1 MVLNDKIFY
10 ALNSLAGHSALADST
25 IIFFAV
31 SLPWV
36 LVAFSIIYLIFFHR
50 NLLWFSVA
58 VVTSLSSL
66 LITDILKWVI
76 FRHPRPFV
84 ALTEVTQL
92 IYITP
97 YDSFPSGH
105 ATVFGALATV
115 MFLYNK
121 RVGTWFI
128 IGAVFIGAAR
138 VAAGIHYPLDILTGY
153 LIGFAVT
160 FFSYRLWRGLSSRI
174 TDFIS

>member
-36 LVAFSIIYLIFFHR
+36 MVAFAIIYLIFFHR

-58 VVTSLSSL
+58 MVTSLLSL

-84 ALTEVTQL
+84 ALTDVIQL

-121 RVGTWFI
+121 RIGVWFI
-128 IGAVFIGAAR
+128 AGAVLVGLAR
-138 VAAGIHYPLDILTGY
+138 ISSGIHYPLDILTGY
-153 LIGFAVT
+153 LIGFTVT